1 MSIWSGMAQT
11 FMPTVKYSQC
21 PSTSEL
27 RSGVVSN
34 IENTESD
41 IQVINFKEN
50 TITVYPNPYSDNT
63 LIELVLLSDAD
74 VSLEVFTITGQ
85 SISNVYTGAA
95 KAGTY
100 TYNFSAKKLGY
111 SAGTYI
117 LKATVNNEVSSYW
130 LVEMK

>member
-1 MSIWSGMAQT
+1 MAQT

-63 LIELVLLSDAD
+63 HIELVLNSDAD
-74 VSLEVFTITGQ
+74 VSLEVYTLTGQ
-85 SISNVYTGAA
+85 CIADIYYGFAVKGEYS
-95 KAGTY
+95 
-100 TYNFSAKKLGY
+100 YNFSAKKLGY